1 MKAAA
6 RTVKVTLHRKGAM
19 CFIPVPFDPRAAFGM
34 VRAPVKV
41 TLNGHS
47 YRSTLFSMG
56 GGICIPLRKSHREA
70 AKLEGHE
77 TLRVTIALDAAVR
90 EVVVPADLARALLA
104 TRGAKARWDALS
116 FTRRREFAEGISV
129 AKQPETRARRV
140 AAALAALAGKR

>member
-1 MKAAA
+1 MKAKA
-6 RTVKVTLHRKGAM
+6 RTVKVTLHREGAM
-19 CFIPVPFDPRAAFGM
+19 CVIPVPFDPREAFGK

-41 TLNGHS
+41 TLNGYS

-77 TLRVTIALDAAVR
+77 TLRVTIALDADSR
-90 EVVVPADLARALLA
+90 EVSIPADLARALRA
-104 TRGAKARWDALS
+104 TRGAQARWDALS
-116 FTRRREFAEGISV
+116 YTRRREFAEAIAG
-129 AKQPETRARRV
+129 AKKPETRERRV